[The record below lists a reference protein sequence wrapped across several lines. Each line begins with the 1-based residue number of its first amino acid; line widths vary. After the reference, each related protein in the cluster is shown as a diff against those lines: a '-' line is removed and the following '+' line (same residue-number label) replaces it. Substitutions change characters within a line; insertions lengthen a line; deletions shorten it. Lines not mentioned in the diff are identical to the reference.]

1 MNFLSHISTIELLKS
16 NYFSNELQE
25 YKYLFENLNSKPKI
39 ELEKVKNEKI
49 INETANIFLDM
60 CFCNLEIY
68 LK

>member
-49 INETANIFLDM
+49 INETSNILLDM
-60 CFCNLEIY
+60 FFCN
-68 LK
+68 